1 MKQYEIWL
9 AKLPSI
15 PGSSVQ
21 QGVRPVIIVSN
32 DAANEHSPVITVV
45 PLTSQ
50 LGKNALPTHVF
61 LNNYMLNRPSL
72 ALCEQI
78 LSVDKARLIRRIGW
92 INKAFDRIAI
102 QHALLVQLNMAA

>member
-1 MKQYEIWL
+1 MKQYGIWL

-21 QGVRPVIIVSN
+21 QGTRPVVIVSN
-32 DAANEHSPVITVV
+32 DAANEHSSVIMVV

-61 LNNYMLNRPSL
+61 LNNYM
-72 ALCEQI
+72 ALF
-78 LSVDKARLIRRIGW
+78 LLIGKVYEIGQVI
-92 INKAFDRIAI
+92 INAGS
-102 QHALLVQLNMAA
+102 HSTTL

>member
-1 MKQYEIWL
+1 MKQFEIWL
-9 AKLPSI
+9 AKLPSL

-21 QGVRPVIIVSN
+21 QGVRPVVIVSN
-32 DAANEHSPVITVV
+32 DQANEHSPVITVI
-45 PLTSQ
+45 PLTSK

-61 LNNYMLNRPSL
+61 LNNHMLDHPSI

-78 LSVDKARLIRRIGW
+78 LSVDKACLTRRIGW
-92 INKAFDRIAI
+92 INKTFDRIAI

>member
-9 AKLPSI
+9 AKLPSL

-21 QGVRPVIIVSN
+21 QGTRPVIIVSN
-32 DAANEHSPVITVV
+32 DQANDHSPVITVV

-50 LGKNALPTHVF
+50 LGKHALPTHVF
-61 LNNYMLNRPSL
+61 LNNHMLDHPSL

-78 LSVDKARLIRRIGW
+78 LSVDKTRLIRRIGW
-92 INKAFDRIAI
+92 INKTFDRIAI
-102 QHALLVQLNMAA
+102 QHALLVQLNLAA